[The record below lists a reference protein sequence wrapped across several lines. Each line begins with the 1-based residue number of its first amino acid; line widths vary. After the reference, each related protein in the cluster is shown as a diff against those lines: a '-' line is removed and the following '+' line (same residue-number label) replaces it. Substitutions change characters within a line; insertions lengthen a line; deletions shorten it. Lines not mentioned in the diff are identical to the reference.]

1 MNPEEWVLRLEKHY
15 YSPARCLPHGAPTS
29 ACLIFGSCSGEMQPM
44 GRVDWT
50 WCVLGLCTRGS
61 HLKRRGRWMEG
72 KVGGSEEKEN
82 CRLVFVTVQQLDEN
96 HYQQQ
101 KCCWL
106 IFSCGFEERSVESV
120 LLQPACL
127 SQSVNVRQCVSLSAW
142 NTTGRHA

>member
-1 MNPEEWVLRLEKHY
+1 MDESRGVSAQAGEALL
-15 YSPARCLPHGAPTS
+15 LTS
-29 ACLIFGSCSGEMQPM
+29 AVPPPRGPHIGLSYFWQLQWRDAAYGPGGLNVVCFRVVYKGESPKEEGEVD
-44 GRVDWT
+44 GRKSWRD
-50 WCVLGLCTRGS
+50 
-61 HLKRRGRWMEG
+61 
-72 KVGGSEEKEN
+72 
-82 CRLVFVTVQQLDEN
+82 FTVQQLDEN

-106 IFSCGFEERSVESV
+106 IFSCGFEERLVESV